1 MTTKPERRPLVKT
14 FGQPRRF
21 AARLILADL
30 LAKRGE
36 GPLERKRLAYRPR
49 KR

>member
-1 MTTKPERRPLVKT
+1 MTTKRDPKPPLEVLRRPRPFV
-14 FGQPRRF
+14 
-21 AARLILADL
+21 ARLILGDL

-36 GPLERKRLAYRPR
+36 GPLERKRLVYSRR